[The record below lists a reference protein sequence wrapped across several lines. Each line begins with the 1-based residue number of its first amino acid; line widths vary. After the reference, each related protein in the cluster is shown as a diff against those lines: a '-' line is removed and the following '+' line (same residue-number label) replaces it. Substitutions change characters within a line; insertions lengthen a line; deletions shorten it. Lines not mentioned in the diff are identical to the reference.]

1 MAKKT
6 VKHVIPRW
14 RYYLVM
20 LFLGLLPVTVAVK
33 IAQLQI
39 MPSEEQGRDF
49 LQHQGDARSIRKEI
63 IPAHRGLITDRNG
76 EPLAISTPVTTL
88 IANPQEIQKSASA
101 ADIERLANG
110 LDISVSQL
118 KSRLNRYRN
127 KSFMYLERQLP
138 TPEADRVLDLRV
150 PGVSGRQEY
159 KRFYP
164 AGEVTA
170 QLVGFTDINDDGQ
183 EGMELAYNAF
193 LTGESGS
200 KKVVKDLA
208 GRVIKDIAL
217 IKPASPGNS
226 LKLSIDLRV
235 QYAAYR
241 ALKASVQKHQA
252 KSGSVIVLDVET
264 GEVLAMANQPSFNP
278 NDRSRLKPEWIR
290 NRAVTDV
297 IEPGSTVKPFTILA
311 ALESGKFEPE
321 SEIDTSPGYLRV
333 DYKTFN
339 DPKDY
344 GVMDLT
350 GILKKSSQVGT
361 TKLALALDADSTRE
375 LFERVGF
382 GEGIGSGFPS
392 ETAGNLPAHRR
403 WDKVTQAT
411 FAFGYGLSVSPL
423 QLARAYAILANDGL
437 RNEVSMTAI
446 DNYTSDSVRVIDE
459 NLVATVRH
467 MLQTAAGD
475 QGTGKRAMIDGYSVG
490 GKTGTA
496 RKLKNGGGYDENRHM
511 SFFAGLSPINNP
523 RLVTVVVIDEPN
535 EDKYAGGLVAAPVFS
550 EVTGNALRLLQV
562 TPDNMDVDRN
572 LASVKA
578 MMAKRGNP

>member
-1 MAKKT
+1 
-6 VKHVIPRW
+6 
-14 RYYLVM
+14 M

-76 EPLAISTPVTTL
+76 EPLAVSTPVTTL
-88 IANPQEIQKSASA
+88 IANPQDIQKSASA
-101 ADIERLANG
+101 ADIEKLAKA

-127 KSFMYLERQLP
+127 KSFMYLARQLP
-138 TPEADRVLDLRV
+138 TAEADRVLDLGV

-252 KSGSVIVLDVET
+252 QSGSVVVLDVQT

-278 NDRSRLKPEWIR
+278 NDRSNLRPDSIR
-290 NRAVTDV
+290 NRAVTDLM
-297 IEPGSTVKPFTILA
+297 EPGSTVKPFTMLA

-321 SEIDTSPGYLRV
+321 TVINTSPGYLKV
-333 DYKTFN
+333 AYKTFV
-339 DPKDY
+339 DHRDY
-344 GVMDLT
+344 GPLDMA
-350 GILKKSSQVGT
+350 GILTKSSQVGT
-361 TKLALALDADSTRE
+361 TKIALALDPDTTRE
-375 LFERVGF
+375 LFERMGF
-382 GEGIGSGFPS
+382 GEGIGSGFPA
-392 ETAGNLPAHRR
+392 ETAGNLPAHRK
-403 WDKVTQAT
+403 WDLVTQAT
-411 FAFGYGLSVSPL
+411 FAFGHGLSASSL
-423 QLARAYAILANDGL
+423 QLARAYSILANNGA
-437 RNEVSMTAI
+437 RREISMTATESLPEATQVA
-446 DNYTSDSVRVIDE
+446 DPE
-459 NLVATVRH
+459 LVKSIRG
-467 MLQTAAGD
+467 MLKTAVGEK
-475 QGTGKRAMIDGYSVG
+475 GTGKRAMIDGYSVG
-490 GKTGTA
+490 GKTGTVHKVKA
-496 RKLKNGGGYDENRHM
+496 SGGYDPHRYM
-511 SFFAGLSPINNP
+511 SVFAGLSPVDDP
-523 RLVTVVVIDEPN
+523 RLVTIVVIDEPR
-535 EDKYAGGLVAAPVFS
+535 EGDYFGGLVAAPVFS

-572 LASVKA
+572 IASVKA
-578 MMAKRGNP
+578 MLAKRGNP